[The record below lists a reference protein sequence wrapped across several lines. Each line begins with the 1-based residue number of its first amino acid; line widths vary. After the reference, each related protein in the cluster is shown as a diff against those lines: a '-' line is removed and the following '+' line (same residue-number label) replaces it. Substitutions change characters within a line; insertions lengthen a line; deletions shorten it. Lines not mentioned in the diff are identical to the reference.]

1 MLKILLLLISVS
13 AFGYSTKPGPMTI
26 GDTKHKPDASA
37 VLDLFTTT
45 LGFLPPRLDTLQR
58 DAILSPATGLEI
70 YNTDRNT
77 PEFFNGTAWI
87 QSGGT
92 GTSFQVMQAAHGR
105 ALGCPLT
112 PVYWNG
118 TAWTDASAD
127 ATSTLGTHVITK
139 VIDVDTF
146 EVSQS
151 GKFECAGH
159 GLTPALHYY
168 VEVGGGLRTTPA
180 PVFNNPVL
188 LVEDANTVHVMP
200 YRASSTVATTVGQV
214 DTVFGR
220 AGNVVAENGDYN
232 ATQVTFTPTGAL
244 TTNTVQAALAELDLI
259 VSSQDPSGK
268 ADNSIQIIAGSGLSG
283 GGDLT
288 ANRTLDLDL
297 GFPGDIVED
306 TDTIIFLDGSDSD
319 NPKTASV
326 DDILA
331 LKTSTLDD
339 LTDVDTTGFLAGQV
353 LEFDGTNFVAGFKTM
368 GTDSQTATQVPFSP
382 DGDLTSTDVQAAL
395 VELRDD
401 TDAKVSAVVQPARQV
416 LAGTGLSG
424 GGDLSSDV
432 TLNVDPANVDI
443 TALQNFSPNS
453 FIDMSTVNIDVTDM
467 NDGIL
472 AINPTLDSDV
482 VLRIDIPSL
491 DRENPVLTNTDF
503 LAYSLS
509 AGKLVKA
516 SAADIADAAAAAVVA
531 PVTTVNSE
539 IGDVVLTSDDID
551 DAGQTNK
558 WATQAELDNIATN
571 TAQVPLNTSQIST
584 NVTDISNTVSA
595 TAVNTASITSN
606 DTDIATNATNIST
619 NTAALAGLATVATS
633 GDYNDL
639 LNLPTLGTAADNAE
653 TDFATSAQGVL
664 ADSATQ
670 PGDNVSTLT
679 NDAGYITGAAI
690 PVSSVNTQTGTVVL
704 DADDID
710 DTSTTHKFATA
721 AELTQIATNQTNI
734 AALDDVAI
742 TGNAAQLTYDSTFPT
757 GFTGVVNLVSTA
769 IGQLDARGIDSD
781 VNIASNDTD
790 IATNVT
796 NIASNDTDIATNV
809 TNIASNDT
817 DIATNV
823 TNIATNTSAISS
835 LATVASTGDYT
846 DLLNLPTLGTAAAED
861 IGFFATSA
869 QGLLADTATQP
880 GDNISTLTNDAG
892 YITAA
897 TAPVTSINA
906 LTGTVVLDADDI
918 DDTATAH
925 KFATDTQ
932 LTQIATNATD
942 ITTNATD
949 IAANSTSI
957 STNATNISNNGSAA
971 ATNALAI
978 AANTTDI
985 TANADDIVIIN
996 ADIASNTTAIATN
1009 ATNISSN
1016 DTDIATNVTNIT
1028 SNDTDIAANV
1038 TSINELQAN
1047 QNDLVSLSGLPENST
1062 DLGTFTGDTIVDAI
1076 DVKTALQQLEVAV
1089 EERVAISSNTNT
1101 NTNIN
1106 NAGLFTNTL
1115 PLFGTNSLINDDGS
1129 FTFGTNQVT
1138 VNFTGFVEI
1147 DVSMHVTSAGQRN
1160 AIQLRTKL
1168 NGTPIGPIGSTGY
1181 IRVTAGHA
1189 ESSLHIHGY
1198 YLPVTTGD
1206 IITFGSFREGTNG
1219 TATFLDQAGSSN
1231 VTIRR
1236 VVQ

>member
-306 TDTIIFLDGSDSD
+306 TDTLIFLDGSDSD
-319 NPKTASV
+319 NPKTTSV

-401 TDAKVSAVVQPARQV
+401 TDAKVSAVVQPTRQV

-443 TALQNFSPNS
+443 TALQNFNPNS

-558 WATQAELDNIATN
+558 WATQPELDNIATN
-571 TAQVPLNTSQIST
+571 TAQVPLNTAQIAT

-606 DTDIATNATNIST
+606 DTDISNNATNIAT
-619 NTAALAGLATVATS
+619 NTANLAGLATVATS

-639 LNLPTLGTAADNAE
+639 LNLPTLGTVADNAE
-653 TDFATSAQGVL
+653 TDFATAAQGVL
-664 ADSATQ
+664 ADSALQ
-670 PGDNVSTLT
+670 PGDNISELV
-679 NDAGYITGAAI
+679 NDSAYITAAAI
-690 PVSSVNTQTGTVVL
+690 PVSSVNTQTGSVVL

-710 DTSTTHKFATA
+710 DATTINKFATA
-721 AELTQIATNQTNI
+721 AELTQISTNQADI
-734 AALDDVAI
+734 AALDDVAT
-742 TGNAAQLTYDSTFPT
+742 TGNAAQLAYDGVFPT
-757 GFTGVVNLVSTA
+757 GFTGTVNLVSTA
-769 IGQLDARGIDSD
+769 IDQLDSRGIDSD
-781 VNIASNDTD
+781 AN
-790 IATNVT
+790 IATNTTNISTNAT

-809 TNIASNDT
+809 TNITSNDT

-823 TNIATNTSAISS
+823 TSISANASAISS

-861 IGFFATSA
+861 IGFFATAA
-869 QGLLADTATQP
+869 QGALADTATQP
-880 GDNISTLTNDAG
+880 GDNISTLLNDAN
-892 YITAA
+892 YITSSG
-897 TAPVTSINA
+897 APVQSVNTQ
-906 LTGTVVLDADDI
+906 TGAVVLDADDI
-918 DDTATAH
+918 DDATTSH
-925 KFATDTQ
+925 KFATQTQ
-932 LTQIATNATD
+932 LDQISTNATD
-942 ITTNATD
+942 IST
-949 IAANSTSI
+949 NSTDI
-957 STNATNISNNGSAA
+957 STNATNIG
-971 ATNALAI
+971 T
-978 AANTTDI
+978 NTTNI
-985 TANADDIVIIN
+985 STNSGGI
-996 ADIASNTTAIATN
+996 STN

-1016 DTDIATNVTNIT
+1016 DTDIAANLAAIL
-1028 SNDTDIAANV
+1028 SNDTDISTNATNLSTHIADTANPHSV
-1038 TSINELQAN
+1038 
-1047 QNDLVSLSGLPENST
+1047 
-1062 DLGTFTGDTIVDAI
+1062 TFTQAVAADAGTDITVVEAEELTDGSETQLHKHSAFFMEQGRFEAFTDNRWVTWSDINFGPNQADFDLTGGTGAEPNI
-1076 DVKTALQQLEVAV
+1076 DWDGQGVLFKAGTTLKSMTAKC
-1089 EERVAISSNTNT
+1089 SG
-1101 NTNIN
+1101 N
-1106 NAGLFTNTL
+1106 NA
-1115 PLFGTNSLINDDGS
+1115 
-1129 FTFGTNQVT
+1129 QVT
-1138 VNFTGFVEI
+1138 GGEFFARVHDTDFTQPGI
-1147 DVSMHVTSAGQRN
+1147 DTNGEVGAVT
-1160 AIQLRTKL
+1160 
-1168 NGTPIGPIGSTGY
+1168 
-1181 IRVTAGHA
+1181 V
-1189 ESSLHIHGY
+1189 
-1198 YLPVTTGD
+1198 LPVTSLTNNPVTNDMKINTFSLGD
-1206 IITFGSFREGTNG
+1206 YVMNNDGDLHIAWRPIGTI
-1219 TATFLDQAGSSN
+1219 TATRFYRC
-1231 VTIRR
+1231 TII
-1236 VVQ
+1236 VEYLAP